1 MPDGRKHYT
10 AVNDE
15 SKLGETVTKS
25 LNVTEVSAVS
35 DTTKL
40 NFWSI
45 SNPFLY
51 RAEVRLFA
59 DGELCDSEVIETGF
73 RKVGYDKDRG
83 VLLNDVPVWL
93 RGYAQRATN
102 EWATIGIA
110 PEWLKDVDAM
120 LIKESNANHI
130 RFMHVA
136 GSKAD
141 VRSFDRHGIVCTQ
154 PAGDKE
160 RENFG
165 RQWKQRVELMRD
177 VIIAFRNSPSI
188 LFWEA
193 GNNSI
198 NKEHMAEMRAIKEKL
213 DPSGGRFMGCRTLN
227 TEDVIEESEFVGT
240 MLQKVIEIDE

>member
-1 MPDGRKHYT
+1 MMR
-10 AVNDE
+10 

-45 SNPFLY
+45 ANPFLY

-59 DGELCDSEVIETGF
+59 DGELCDSEIIETGF

-141 VRSFDRHGIVCTQ
+141 VRSLTVTALCVHNLQVTKNVR
-154 PAGDKE
+154 
-160 RENFG
+160 
-165 RQWKQRVELMRD
+165 
-177 VIIAFRNSPSI
+177 I
-188 LFWEA
+188 LA
-193 GNNSI
+193 DSG
-198 NKEHMAEMRAIKEKL
+198 NKE
-213 DPSGGRFMGCRTLN
+213 LN
-227 TEDVIEESEFVGT
+227 LCV
-240 MLQKVIEIDE
+240 M